1 MRSGLVVTHDRSVSL
16 FTPYGPEATSF
27 LHDEVAQEPWQW
39 LGPSLVVEWRY
50 TEPLVKAAR
59 EHGIDV
65 EKERA

>member
-1 MRSGLVVTHDRSVSL
+1 MKSGLVVTHDRSVSL
-16 FTPYGPEATSF
+16 FTPYGPQATRF
-27 LHDEVAQEPWQW
+27 LHDEVAKGQW

-50 TEPLVKAAR
+50 TVLLVETAR